1 MALSNKGD
9 SVVLFTLVTF
19 LFIFLFIFS
28 IYVPR
33 WIYLSLKKHKKTP
46 SRTEMKQWFEQGVE
60 ATISSM
66 GRKKRVEN
74 DARRTRT
81 ADGFQDIELGNMSG
95 DMSGGQ
101 IRGRGRV
108 VVALP
113 QQAMV
118 SGKRLPGQ
126 I

>member
-19 LFIFLFIFS
+19 LFLFLFIFL

-33 WIYLSLKKHKKTP
+33 WIYLSLKNHKKTP
-46 SRTEMKQWFEQGVE
+46 SRTEMKQWFEEGVE
-60 ATISSM
+60 ATVSSV
-66 GRKKRVEN
+66 GRRKRVEN
-74 DARRTRT
+74 DARRART
-81 ADGFQDIELGNMSG
+81 EDGFQDIELG
-95 DMSGGQ
+95 DISGGE
-101 IRGRGRV
+101 IRGRGKV

-113 QQAMV
+113 QRAMV
-118 SGKRLPGQ
+118 SGEGLPGQ